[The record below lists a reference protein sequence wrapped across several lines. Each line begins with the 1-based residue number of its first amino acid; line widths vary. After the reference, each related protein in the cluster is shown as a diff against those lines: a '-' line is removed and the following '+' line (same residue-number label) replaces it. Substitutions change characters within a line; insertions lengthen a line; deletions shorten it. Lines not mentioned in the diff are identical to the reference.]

1 MADTTATGQC
11 LTTAFC
17 VHETGDGEPLPSC
30 IWKPGGRIQAVIKN
44 IKPID
49 SREEE
54 KAPSIKK
61 PRPQVDAPP

>member
-1 MADTTATGQC
+1 
-11 LTTAFC
+11 